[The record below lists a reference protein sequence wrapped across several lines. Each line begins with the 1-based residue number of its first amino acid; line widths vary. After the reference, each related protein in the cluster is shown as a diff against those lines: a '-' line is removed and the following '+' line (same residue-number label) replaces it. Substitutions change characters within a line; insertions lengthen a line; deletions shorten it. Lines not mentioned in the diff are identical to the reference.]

1 MQRTVW
7 HVVLVFRVGG
17 HTVVAV
23 ALTGVVDEWLFKKI
37 AGIRN
42 MPGTNGMRHLLISPT
57 LPGDLTYVKAH
68 TTTLYGKVSVYCSTD
83 TITVE
88 IPVGCDA
95 TIQLAN
101 GFKKKVGSGKHSF
114 GLW

>member
-1 MQRTVW
+1 MFKRLYITIT
-7 HVVLVFRVGG
+7 LALLLSVGAKAQYDASFS
-17 HTVVAV
+17 HYW
-23 ALTGVVDEWLFKKI
+23 DMEPYF
-37 AGIRN
+37 N
-42 MPGTNGMRHLLISPT
+42 
-57 LPGDLTYVKAH
+57 PGDLTYVKAH
-68 TTTLYGKVSVYCSTD
+68 TTTLYGKVSVYCSAD

-114 GLW
+114 GL

>member
-1 MQRTVW
+1 MAVQGDCRHTQHAW
-7 HVVLVFRVGG
+7 HQW
-17 HTVVAV
+17 HA
-23 ALTGVVDEWLFKKI
+23 
-37 AGIRN
+37 
-42 MPGTNGMRHLLISPT
+42 PPSHLPT

-68 TTTLYGKVSVYCSTD
+68 TTTLYGKVSVYCSAD

-114 GLW
+114 GL